1 MVVKV
6 VEGMAGTLAWAGW
19 VEAMAVEVRVVVAR
33 VVAARVVVGVVVA
46 REVEAWVAAKAAVRV
61 EQ

>member
-1 MVVKV
+1 MVVVKV

-46 REVEAWVAAKAAVRV
+46 REVEA
-61 EQ
+61 